1 MNEILAKF
9 ARIEGARI
17 VLRPVKMSD
26 AEAMFAYTSKPDVVR
41 FITLPVSESVEQTR
55 QGIAD
60 YFEVSP
66 LGKYGLALKD
76 SGEFMGTLDIRVDAV
91 NKSAELG
98 YALNPEF
105 QGHGYMSE
113 AVDLLLDLGFK
124 ELGLERI
131 FAMCAAQNTPSERVM
146 IRAGM
151 TYEGTLRK
159 ASFHK
164 DMFLDMKYYS
174 ILREEYFAAK

>member
-9 ARIEGARI
+9 AVIDGERIM
-17 VLRPVKMSD
+17 LRPVKVSD
-26 AEAMFAYTSKPDVVR
+26 AEAMFAYTSKPEVVK
-41 FITLPVSESVEQTR
+41 FITLLVSESVEQTR
-55 QGIAD
+55 KGIAD
-60 YFEVSP
+60 YFEVAP
-66 LGKYGLALKD
+66 LGKYGLALKS
-76 SGEFMGTLDIRVDAV
+76 SGAFMGTLDIRVDEE
-91 NKSAELG
+91 NKSAEIG

-113 AVDLLLDLGFK
+113 AVDLLLSLGFK
-124 ELGLERI
+124 ELGLERM

-174 ILREEYFAAK
+174 ILKDEYFAAK